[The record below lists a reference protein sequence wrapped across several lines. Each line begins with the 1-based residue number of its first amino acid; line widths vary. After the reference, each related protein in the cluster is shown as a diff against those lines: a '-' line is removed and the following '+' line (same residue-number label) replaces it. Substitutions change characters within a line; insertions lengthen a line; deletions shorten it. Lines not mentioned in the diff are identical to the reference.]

1 MTTHIFGMILT
12 HQGTFSNNRGEG
24 EGTTNTLQKV
34 IREGDLYS
42 TVSAEAI
49 RYALREQWQERGKLL
64 NRRTLDHRQVQ
75 FDDTNFNNWH
85 EKLDDDVLGFMHAQ
99 KETVSRRGNLEVTR
113 AVSTTPWAGEIIQN
127 FASPGSN
134 PSTDYATGNGGLK
147 NNVDPHP
154 YAVEVHHTRY
164 QFGFGLI
171 PEALGRKRNCDEQG
185 QPEASCHSDEE
196 RDRRVQA
203 TLEGLC
209 NLRRV
214 GGAHARYFSDYSP
227 EAIILRVT
235 DDPAPRMLYCFRQSD
250 TGEMSIRELINKVEA
265 GDIAASELVIG
276 TTLNI
281 GELGDVETNGD
292 DSDEKDKVKDGP
304 LEDAYVVKGVK
315 RAVQLCIE
323 LYKDRISS
331 NQQEG
336 ME

>member
-49 RYALREQWQERGKLL
+49 RYALREQWQEQNETL

-75 FDDTNFNNWH
+75 ISDGEFANWQNN
-85 EKLDDDVLGFMHAQ
+85 LDDDVLGFMHAQ
-99 KETVSRRGNLEVTR
+99 QDTVSRRGNLEVAR
-113 AVSTTPWAGEIIQN
+113 GISTTPWAGEVMQN

-134 PSTDYATGNGGLK
+134 PIGNEH
-147 NNVDPHP
+147 PIP

-164 QFGFGLI
+164 QFGFALT
-171 PEALGRKRNCDEQG
+171 PDSLGRERNYDDQG
-185 QPEASCHSDEE
+185 EPIDSVLDDEE
-196 RDRRVQA
+196 RIRRIQV
-203 TLEGLC
+203 TLDGLC

-250 TGEMSIRELINKVEA
+250 TGELSIQELINKVEA

-276 TTLNI
+276 TTLDI
-281 GELGDVETNGD
+281 KELLGIEP
-292 DSDEKDKVKDGP
+292 EKDAVKAGVLKDTR
-304 LEDAYVVKGVK
+304 LVKGVK
-315 RAVQLCIE
+315 RAVKLCVEKIGGH
-323 LYKDRISS
+323 K
-331 NQQEG
+331 QEG
-336 ME
+336 QD